1 MKIIKIFGSVEQQMF
16 QYALYLRLR
25 SCGDE
30 VSLCVPQQWIASDFS
45 LSGYVVATAEQ
56 MAEYRTSLADK
67 VRGIFGKNADRRDVI
82 TDEFGK
88 FSRDVIDLRHGLCVG
103 SWASP
108 RYFEAAS
115 QAVRDAFVLPDER
128 LSAAARGVTSLMG
141 DGETVAM
148 LVRNPTSP
156 ANTCTTD
163 YYNWALANIR
173 TYIPDI
179 QLLVFTDSPELVKK
193 HLLLPDG
200 SRMMPT
206 ANLTDIDLMQVML
219 RASHVICDNTL
230 TAWWAAWLNPNPD
243 KIVIVPQ
250 RWCADS
256 DAQPRDLIPIYW
268 TAIPVT

>member
-1 MKIIKIFGSVEQQMF
+1 MF

-25 SCGDE
+25 ERGDE
-30 VSLCVPQQWIASDFS
+30 VSLCVPRRWIATDFS
-45 LSGYVVATAEQ
+45 LSGYEVATAEQ
-56 MAEYRTSLADK
+56 MAVYGTSLADK
-67 VRGIFGKNADRRDVI
+67 VKAVFGKNADKQNVI
-82 TDEFGK
+82 SDEFGK
-88 FSRDVIDLRHGLCVG
+88 YSREVIEASDGLCVG

-115 QAVRDAFVLPDER
+115 QAVSNAFVLPDEG
-128 LSAAARGVTSLMG
+128 LSAAAGGVLSLMG

-148 LVRNPTSP
+148 LVQNPTSA

-173 TYIPDI
+173 TYIPDVR
-179 QLLVFTDSPELVKK
+179 LLVFTDSPELVKK
-193 HLLLPDG
+193 HMLLPDDC
-200 SRMMPT
+200 RMVPT
-206 ANLTDIDLMQVML
+206 ANLTGLDLMQVML
-219 RASHVICDNTL
+219 RASHVICNNTL

-250 RWCADS
+250 RWCADGEL
-256 DAQPRDLIPIYW
+256 QPQDLIPIYW